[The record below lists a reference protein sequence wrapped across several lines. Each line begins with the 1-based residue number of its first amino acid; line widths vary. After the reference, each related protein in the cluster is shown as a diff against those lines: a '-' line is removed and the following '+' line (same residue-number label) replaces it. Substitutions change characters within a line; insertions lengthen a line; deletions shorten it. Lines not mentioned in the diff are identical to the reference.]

1 MRFASLLLLLVLA
14 LPARAQT
21 SVVDN
26 FTDGDFTA
34 NPAWSGEPA
43 KWTVATRSGNNA
55 LALNGPAAA
64 DTAYLVTPSN
74 VSYGTWHIRYLFDFN
89 QTTSNGARIYL
100 VSNSANLRGPLQ
112 GYYLQI
118 GTNNNDE
125 VRLVR
130 QDGDTRTAIG
140 TAVAASAVGNT
151 GVITLDVTRD
161 GSGNWTVNVSSV
173 TDTNPSTTGTI
184 TATDA
189 TFTASSYFGVWSK
202 HSTTANTAQAFDDVN
217 VSGTTGPPDTTP
229 PSVTASSYDQT
240 ANTFSVT
247 FSEPVQTS
255 SLTALTLA
263 YSGTTSYTIE
273 GTGVS
278 GATATG
284 ALLRFASVPPAGAY
298 TVIAQGVLDVAGNA
312 MTTTTLQMNVSFNGA
327 VAVANDL
334 IVNEI
339 MFAPPTGGSEYVEF
353 YNRSSKTFNLSD
365 FRFNDNTGTPRVITT
380 QPVAVTPGA
389 YIVIVQ
395 NLTTFQ
401 SAYPGVTAIQASSWP
416 TLNNDVDA
424 AVLKYAASGGATTV
438 IDSMAYA
445 VPPAVSGRSYERK
458 DPTGASVASNFA
470 ASTATNLGTPGA
482 QNSVYFI
489 DTAAPVAQNAEE
501 TAAQTVVVTYDEP
514 INPST
519 ATASRFSVNGVSPTS
534 ATVSSDG
541 LRVTLVFAA
550 ALGGNTLSIGAGV
563 QDIKGNAAAATTLP
577 VGRAALAG
585 DLVVNEIMANP
596 LAVST
601 DNLPDQPEYIELFN
615 RSNKPLSL
623 TGLIVVGQ
631 PNELGVAD
639 TLRLTADGKTVPAG
653 GYVVIYDA
661 DATDGAN
668 PATDSRLAKAFPAIN
683 FASANIVLLGP
694 STVTSGGL
702 TNSGE
707 RLRVVVRGVTTD
719 DVTYS
724 SAWYAPAR
732 SRAGISLERID
743 PAGPSNAATNWT
755 SSLAS
760 AGGTPGLANSVT
772 ALTGV
777 GAAAAGDVVVNEI
790 MYDPRASSTDNLPD
804 QPEYV
809 EFYNRS
815 SNAFDLNGWYLTNT
829 PDENGVADTVRIAY
843 APTRL
848 AAGSFAVVYRSSGVF
863 SSSTN
868 PDSLFRL
875 AFPSTP
881 TDAVLLRVTGLSLP
895 NDGGLVAL
903 HAVANVTV
911 DAVTYDPKWN
921 NGGVRDATGVS
932 LERRDPAVASNE
944 PTNWGSSP
952 DPEGGTPG
960 RANALT
966 LTPNDPNLPASA
978 GVTAEPSPFSPD
990 GDGMDDVTLLR
1001 YRLNANNTGGTI
1013 RVRIFNLNGRLVR
1026 TLTAAQIAGPVG
1038 QIAWDGFDDEGR
1050 GLALG
1055 PYIVL
1060 LDSVDPNGG
1069 TTESYR
1075 KVVTL
1080 ARQLN

>member
-1 MRFASLLLLLVLA
+1 MRLASLLLLFALA

-21 SVVDN
+21 SVVDD
-26 FTDGDFTA
+26 FTDGNFTA
-34 NPAWSGEPA
+34 NPTWSGETA
-43 KWTVATRSGNNA
+43 KWTVTARAGNNA
-55 LALNGPAAA
+55 LTLNGAAAA
-64 DTAYLVTPSN
+64 DTAQLVTPSN
-74 VSYGTWHIRYLFDFN
+74 VSYGTWQIRYYFDFN

-130 QDGDTRTAIG
+130 QDGDTRTPIG
-140 TAVAASAVGNT
+140 NVVAASAIGDN
-151 GVITLDVTRD
+151 GYIDMAATRD
-161 GSGNWTVNVSSV
+161 GAGNWTVNVSSV
-173 TDTNPSTTGTI
+173 TNTNPSTTGTI
-184 TATDA
+184 TASDA

-202 HSTTANTAQAFDDVN
+202 HSTTANKAQAFDNVN

-229 PSVTASSYDQT
+229 PSVTASSYNQA
-240 ANTFSVT
+240 ANTFAVT
-247 FSEPVQTS
+247 FSEAVQTS
-255 SLTALTLA
+255 SLTTSSLA
-263 YSGTTSYTIE
+263 YSGATSYTVE

-284 ALLRFASVPPAGAY
+284 ALLRFASAPPPGTY
-298 TVIAQGVLDVAGNA
+298 TVTAQGILDVVGNA
-312 MTTTTLQMNVSFNGA
+312 MPTTPLQMNVSFTGA
-327 VAVANDL
+327 VAVAGDVE
-334 IVNEI
+334 VNEI
-339 MFAPPTGGSEYVEF
+339 MFAPPTGGSEYIEF
-353 YNRSSKTFNLSD
+353 YNVSPKTFNLSD
-365 FRFNDNTGTPRVITT
+365 FRFNDNTGTPRVITA
-380 QPVAVTPGA
+380 QPVAVAPGA
-389 YIVIVQ
+389 YVVIVQ
-395 NLTTFQ
+395 NLTSFQ

-438 IDSMAYA
+438 IDSMAYV

-458 DPTGASVASNFA
+458 DPTGPSVAANFA
-470 ASTATNLGTPGA
+470 ASTATALGTPGA
-482 QNSVYFI
+482 QNSVFFV

-501 TAAQTVVVTYDEP
+501 TTAQTVVVTYNEP
-514 INPST
+514 VQAASAP
-519 ATASRFSVNGVSPTS
+519 ASRFSVNGASPTS
-534 ATVSSDG
+534 ATLSADG
-541 LRVTLVFAA
+541 LRVTLVFGA
-550 ALGGNTLSIGAGV
+550 ALGGNTLNVAAGV
-563 QDIKGNAAAATTLP
+563 QDLKGNTAAATTLAI
-577 VGRAALAG
+577 GRAALAG

-596 LAVST
+596 LAVTT
-601 DNLPDQPEYIELFN
+601 DNLPDQPEYLELFN
-615 RSNKPLSL
+615 RSTKPLSL
-623 TGLIVVGQ
+623 TGLMIVGQ

-639 TLRLTADGKTVPAG
+639 TLRLAADGKTVPAG

-661 DATDGAN
+661 DASDGAN
-668 PATDSRLAKAFPAIN
+668 PATDSRLAKAFPGIN

-694 STVTSGGL
+694 STVTSSGL
-702 TNSGE
+702 TNAGE
-707 RLRVVVRGVTTD
+707 RLRIVLKGVTTD

-724 SAWYAPAR
+724 SAWYDPAR

-755 SSLAS
+755 SSRAV
-760 AGGTPGLANSVT
+760 AGGTPGLVNSVT

-777 GAAAAGDVVVNEI
+777 SAAAANDVVVNEI

-809 EFYNRS
+809 ELYNRS

-829 PDENGVADTVRIAY
+829 PDENGEADTVRIAF

-848 AAGSFAVVYRSSGVF
+848 PAGGFAVVYRSTGVF
-863 SSSTN
+863 STSTN

-881 TDAVLLRVTGLSLP
+881 ADAVLLRVTGLSLP

-903 HAVANVTV
+903 HSVANVTV
-911 DAVTYDPKWN
+911 DAVTYDPDWN

-966 LTPNDPNLPASA
+966 LNPNDPNLPQTA
-978 GVTAEPSPFSPD
+978 GLTAEPSPFSPD
-990 GDGMDDVTLLR
+990 GDGNEDVTILR
-1001 YRLNANNTGGTI
+1001 YRLDAANTGGTI

-1038 QIAWDGFDDEGR
+1038 QIDWDGFDDEGR

-1060 LDSVDPNGG
+1060 LDAVDSNGG
-1069 TTESYR
+1069 TTKTYR

-1080 ARQLN
+1080 ARQL